1 METSVSLRP
10 TQFASELV
18 SDGAGTSVSTG
29 VEEEKMDSD
38 AGRFGDRTPCALS
51 SVFMSWR
58 RGKGLG
64 RAEGREKLPAS
75 MSSAK

>member
-38 AGRFGDRTPCALS
+38 AGRFGDRNPCALS
-51 SVFMSWR
+51 SVFSLN
-58 RGKGLG
+58 KKSFETL
-64 RAEGREKLPAS
+64 ETHVV
-75 MSSAK
+75 